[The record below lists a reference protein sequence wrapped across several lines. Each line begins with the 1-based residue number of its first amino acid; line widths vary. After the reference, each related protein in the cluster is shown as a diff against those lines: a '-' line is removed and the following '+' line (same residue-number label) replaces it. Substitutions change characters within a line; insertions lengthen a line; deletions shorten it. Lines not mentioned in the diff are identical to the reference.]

1 MRIRR
6 FVAVLAVA
14 APAFWTPLIIP
25 VKAFPLI
32 RCGMPITE
40 YHAIDTAYATE
51 PLPCPVSRAPTSAPV
66 IVLLVGTVSVMLNAA
81 IVWST
86 QCRELSSE
94 EAMTSAFL
102 PLIGIAL
109 DAKASQCH

>member
-6 FVAVLAVA
+6 FVAVMATA
-14 APAFWTPLIIP
+14 ALAFWTPSIIP
-25 VKAFPLI
+25 VKAHPI
-32 RCGMPITE
+32 GCGTVTE
-40 YHAIDTAYATE
+40 YQTLDTAYAK
-51 PLPCPVSRAPTSAPV
+51 PLILPCPVSHGPGPAPV